1 MTSKA
6 EQTNES
12 SAENAH
18 EYPLCHG
25 LMCVFAYRKDN
36 KLMHNKEFKR
46 RIAYEV
52 LVILGTLALLL
63 FICRLWPIL
72 LLVILG
78 IFIAALRLLFLSAK
92 RVKKIPPLLPAVRE
106 EPTEQ
111 DIQNVTFGAVQKRI
125 TELVAADFPQARWVW
140 KTPCAKSGIMEGTE
154 VRILL
159 NRAGG
164 YREAIVVMHGFQVCG
179 LTYPHMEDSDL
190 QTDQNAET
198 EPEAETPEAT
208 QNAEPSENYEYLAF
222 EWVDAHVIELNE
234 RCNESIAR
242 GLSVLEIPAAELP
255 ARESWSDICRELEH
269 NGMENCCCTETGI
282 TIDFTQ

>member
-1 MTSKA
+1 M
-6 EQTNES
+6 
-12 SAENAH
+12 
-18 EYPLCHG
+18 Y
-25 LMCVFAYRKDN
+25 
-36 KLMHNKEFKR
+36 NKEFKR

-52 LVILGTLALLL
+52 LIILATLALLL

-78 IFIAALRLLFLSAK
+78 IFIAALRLLFLSVK
-92 RVKKIPPLLPAVRE
+92 RVEKIPPLLPAVRE
-106 EPTEQ
+106 EPTMQ
-111 DIQNVTFGAVQKRI
+111 DVQNMTFGAVQQRI
-125 TELVAADFPQARWVW
+125 TELVAADFPEARWVW
-140 KTPCAKSGIMEGTE
+140 KTPHAKSNIVEGNE

-164 YREAIVVMHGFQVCG
+164 YREAIVVIHGFQVCG
-179 LTYPHMEDSDL
+179 LTYPHAEDADS
-190 QTDQNAET
+190 QGEKNAEA
-198 EPEAETPEAT
+198 EPESETQEAL

-242 GLSVLEIPAAELP
+242 GLSVLEIPSAELP
-255 ARESWSDICRELEH
+255 ARESWPDICQELAR

>member
-1 MTSKA
+1 MNQALKTHMSILYCMDSCA
-6 EQTNES
+6 F
-12 SAENAH
+12 
-18 EYPLCHG
+18 
-25 LMCVFAYRKDN
+25 FAYRKDN
-36 KLMHNKEFKR
+36 KPMYNKEFKR

-52 LVILGTLALLL
+52 LIILATLALLL

-78 IFIAALRLLFLSAK
+78 IFIAALRLLFLSVK
-92 RVKKIPPLLPAVRE
+92 RVEKIPPLLPAVRE
-106 EPTEQ
+106 EPTMQ
-111 DIQNVTFGAVQKRI
+111 DVQNMTFGAVQQRI
-125 TELVAADFPQARWVW
+125 TELVAADFPEARWVW
-140 KTPCAKSGIMEGTE
+140 KTPHAKSSIMEGNE

-164 YREAIVVMHGFQVCG
+164 YREAIIVIHGFQVCG
-179 LTYPHMEDSDL
+179 LTYPHVEDADS
-190 QTDQNAET
+190 QVEQNAEAD
-198 EPEAETPEAT
+198 PESEA
-208 QNAEPSENYEYLAF
+208 QESSQDAAPSENYEYLAF

-242 GLSVLEIPAAELP
+242 GLSVLEIPSAELP
-255 ARESWSDICRELEH
+255 ARESWPDICQELAR